1 MEKKKREY
9 VLDTAEKMYMERRAE
24 DSSFRSDNALDHILR
39 EENLTISSAEYN
51 SLWKELNGRLKQKP
65 RPDIVARAA
74 MFTLKKMETDKRFT
88 AEDGLVWVLEE
99 MDSDYG
105 LTKEQYDAYVWA
117 IQQKIYAVI
126 GTLEQLPL
134 MTLLSAMND
143 FSACESEW
151 NPITGEVAEKSFNT
165 DITVAQ
171 QLGKDTS
178 RMMPWD
184 EVKKLLDAGKAVS
197 CGMGIIRKRTD
208 YPKCPRCGSSIIG
221 LGALS
226 RIDNKTT
233 LCSSCGEAEA
243 FEDFFHVI
251 GG

>member
-1 MEKKKREY
+1 MEKKQRDY

-24 DSSFRSDNALDHILR
+24 DSSFRSDNALDHVLR
-39 EENLTISSAEYN
+39 DEKLTISPTEYN
-51 SLWKELNGRLKQKP
+51 SLWKELNGRLKQNP

-74 MFTLKKMETDKRFT
+74 RFTLKKMETDKRFT

-143 FSACESEW
+143 FSA
-151 NPITGEVAEKSFNT
+151 
-165 DITVAQ
+165 
-171 QLGKDTS
+171 
-178 RMMPWD
+178 
-184 EVKKLLDAGKAVS
+184 
-197 CGMGIIRKRTD
+197 
-208 YPKCPRCGSSIIG
+208 
-221 LGALS
+221 
-226 RIDNKTT
+226 
-233 LCSSCGEAEA
+233 
-243 FEDFFHVI
+243 
-251 GG
+251 